1 VTDGIQFDDFN
12 FDRTEYSDF
21 KAYAQSKLANVYFAS
36 ELDRRYGS
44 RGLHALSVHPG
55 SILTKLR
62 RHLRPDNPLLAAMS
76 GNEEY
81 IKSQKSVEQGAATQ
95 VRAAVARE
103 WEGKGG
109 RYLENCAESPPLD
122 PIAPFFTAGY
132 APHAYNPD
140 AEARLWKASCE
151 MVGID
156 DD

>member
-122 PIAPFFTAGY
+122 PNAPFFTAGY